1 MIDKN
6 TDFPQ
11 YRKMINGKAYYKI
24 INNRSFQEIQL
35 IGSKMRLQQI
45 EANQYPEML
54 RIMDM
59 LAADAPFVEINANEF
74 EDLFKQ
80 IEQ

>member
-35 IGSKMRLQQI
+35 IGSKMRLQEI
-45 EANQYPEML
+45 VANQYPEML

-59 LAADAPFVEINANEF
+59 LAKESPFVEINASEF

>member
-1 MIDKN
+1 
-6 TDFPQ
+6 
-11 YRKMINGKAYYKI
+11 
-24 INNRSFQEIQL
+24 
-35 IGSKMRLQQI
+35 MRLQEI
-45 EANQYPEML
+45 VANQYPEML

-59 LAADAPFVEINANEF
+59 LAVESPFVEINASEF

>member
-1 MIDKN
+1 
-6 TDFPQ
+6 
-11 YRKMINGKAYYKI
+11 
-24 INNRSFQEIQL
+24 
-35 IGSKMRLQQI
+35 MRLQQI

-59 LAADAPFVEINANEF
+59 LATETPFVEITANEF

>member
-1 MIDKN
+1 
-6 TDFPQ
+6 
-11 YRKMINGKAYYKI
+11 
-24 INNRSFQEIQL
+24 
-35 IGSKMRLQQI
+35 
-45 EANQYPEML
+45 L

-59 LAADAPFVEINANEF
+59 LAKESPCVEINPSEF

>member
-35 IGSKMRLQQI
+35 IGSKMRLHQI

-59 LAADAPFVEINANEF
+59 LATETPFVEITANEF